1 MTNFQ
6 LKYQIIS
13 IIYNGR
19 NSIIYKVYNK
29 TNNNFYACKRITIL
43 ENNVEK
49 IHNEINIMDIL
60 KYDEDFIKL
69 HEYFIDTFFCYI
81 ILELADG
88 NILNY
93 IKNNVVFEKD
103 IKEIFMKILN
113 SIKKLHEINI
123 IHLDIKPDNILY
135 VMKENKINIKI
146 CDFGNS
152 VYNYNYNS
160 NLTIDYTPEYASPEL
175 QKNIINKKND
185 IYSLGYILYK
195 LLMDEIMYIDI
206 KYNNF
211 FDFKKTYS
219 HLYEF
224 HVNWSKISR
233 NAKDL
238 IKQMINKNYKLR
250 PDINKCLN
258 HKWFCN

>member
-1 MTNFQ
+1 MTKLQ
-6 LKYQIIS
+6 LKYQIIET
-13 IIYNGR
+13 IYNGR

-29 TNNNFYACKRITIL
+29 INNNFYACKRISIL
-43 ENNVEK
+43 KNNVEK
-49 IHNEINIMDIL
+49 INNEINIMEIL
-60 KYDEDFIKL
+60 KYDDDFIKL
-69 HEYFIDTFFCYI
+69 HEYFIDMFYYYI

-88 NILNY
+88 NILTY

-103 IKEIFMKILN
+103 IKEIFVKILN
-113 SIKKLHEINI
+113 SMKKLHDINI

-152 VYNYNYNS
+152 VYNHNYYS
-160 NLTIDYTPEYASPEL
+160 NFTIDYSPEYVSPEL
-175 QKNIINKKND
+175 INNIINNKND

-195 LLMDEIMYIDI
+195 LLMEEIIYIDN
-206 KYNNF
+206 KYSNLF
-211 FDFKKTYS
+211 HYKKK

-224 HVNWSKISR
+224 HVNWNKISH

-238 IKQMINKNYKLR
+238 IKQMLNNNYKLR

-258 HKWFCN
+258 HKWFYN